1 MTFKPSNADD
11 LLIDL
16 PDLESDLLEE
26 TIYDEVESYYSDDL
40 LDLVQ
45 S

>member
-1 MTFKPSNADD
+1 MTFKPTNADE
-11 LLIDL
+11 LLLDL
-16 PDLESDLLEE
+16 PEGDDELLDE

-40 LDLVQ
+40 IDLVQ

>member
-1 MTFKPSNADD
+1 MTFKPTNLDD

-16 PDLESDLLEE
+16 PEDDNILLDKS
-26 TIYDEVESYYSDDL
+26 IYDEVESYYSDDL

>member
-1 MTFKPSNADD
+1 MTRKPNDVDD

-16 PDLESDLLEE
+16 PEDEDTLLDE
-26 TIYDEVESYYSDDL
+26 TIYDEVETYYSDDL

-45 S
+45 G

>member
-1 MTFKPSNADD
+1 MTFKPTNAEDF
-11 LLIDL
+11 LLDL
-16 PDLESDLLEE
+16 PEDENSLLDE
-26 TIYDEVESYYSDDL
+26 TIYEEVESYYSDDL